1 MSAPSFIARKLR
13 FKGRLPLICIALSF
27 FIIVLAVAI
36 SAGFRR
42 EIRAGVSSLSGDI
55 QIIPKQRFLS
65 DEEQPIPLH
74 PAYEEP
80 ILALDEVKALIP
92 VISRV
97 GIIKTADAIQGVLF
111 KGVPGGAD
119 STGCARIPRKLSQL
133 LQIQEGAQFT
143 VYFLGEKTKAR
154 RLKVEQVYEGILD
167 TEDKLVVYLPLADMQ
182 RVAGWTGEQV
192 GAFEIL
198 LKHPERA
205 AEMKEEIGSLLFLHT
220 TEDDTP
226 VYCLS
231 VTERYPQI
239 FDWLHLIDSNVVFI
253 LILMIIV
260 AGFNMISGLLILLFE
275 SISTIGAL
283 KAFGMAD
290 RGLRRV
296 YLRLSAGIVCK
307 GLLWG
312 NALAI
317 VFCLVQ
323 DRFHLLK
330 LDPASYFVSHVPAQI
345 DWSLL
350 IGFDTIAFTAILF
363 ILQIPLL
370 FISRIDPASTMRME

>member
-1 MSAPSFIARKLR
+1 MSAPTFIAGKLR
-13 FKGRLPLICIALSF
+13 FKGRLPLVCIALSF
-27 FIIVLAVAI
+27 FVIVLAVSI

-42 EIRAGVSSLSGDI
+42 EIRAGVSSISGDI
-55 QIIPKQRFLS
+55 QIIPQQRFLS

-80 ILALDEVKALIP
+80 IRALDEVREFIP

-97 GIIKTADAIQGVLF
+97 GIIKTSDAIQGVLF
-111 KGVPGGAD
+111 KGIPGGAD

-133 LQIQEGAQFT
+133 LQIEEGDKFT
-143 VYFLGEKTKAR
+143 VYFLGETTKAR
-154 RLKVEQVYEGILD
+154 RLKVEQVYEGIVD
-167 TEDKLVVYLPLADMQ
+167 TEDKLVVYLPLEDMQ
-182 RVAGWTGEQV
+182 RVAGWTSEQA

-198 LKHPERA
+198 LRHPDRA

-239 FDWLHLIDSNVVFI
+239 FDWLNLIDSNVVFI

-275 SISTIGAL
+275 SISTIGSL
-283 KAFGMAD
+283 KAFGMTD
-290 RGLRRV
+290 RQLRRV
-296 YLRLSAGIVCK
+296 YLRLSSGIIFK
-307 GLLWG
+307 GLVWG

-323 DRFHLLK
+323 DHFHLLK
-330 LDPASYFVSHVPAQI
+330 LDPASYFVSFVPAQI
-345 DWSLL
+345 NWPLL
-350 IGFDTIAFTAILF
+350 IGFDAIAFTAILL

-370 FISRIDPASTMRME
+370 FISQIDPASTMRME

>member
-1 MSAPSFIARKLR
+1 MSAPTFIAGKLR
-13 FKGRLPLICIALSF
+13 FKGRLPLVCIALSF
-27 FIIVLAVAI
+27 FVIVLAVSI

-55 QIIPKQRFLS
+55 QIIPQQRFLS
-65 DEEQPIPLH
+65 DEDQPIPLH

-80 ILALDEVKALIP
+80 IRALDEVNAFVP

-97 GIIKTADAIQGVLF
+97 GIIKTPDAIQGVQF

-119 STGCARIPRKLSQL
+119 SMGCARIPLKLSQL
-133 LQIQEGAQFT
+133 LKIGEGDKFT
-143 VYFLGEKTKAR
+143 VYFLGEKTKVR

-167 TEDKLVVYLPLADMQ
+167 TEDKLVVFLPLEDMQ
-182 RVAGWTGEQV
+182 RVAGWTDEQT

-198 LKHPERA
+198 LKHPDRA
-205 AEMKEEIGSLLFLHT
+205 SEMKEEIGALVFGYT
-220 TEDDTP
+220 TEEDTP
-226 VYCLS
+226 VYCQS
-231 VTERYPQI
+231 VMERYPQI
-239 FDWLHLIDSNVVFI
+239 FDWLTLIDSNVVFI

-283 KAFGMAD
+283 KAFGMTD
-290 RGLRRV
+290 RQLRRV
-296 YLRLSAGIVCK
+296 YLRLSSGLVCK

-317 VFCLVQ
+317 LCCLIQ
-323 DRFHLLK
+323 DRFHLLR
-330 LDPASYFVSHVPAQI
+330 LDPASYFVSYVPAQI
-345 DWSLL
+345 DWPLL
-350 IGFDTIAFTAILF
+350 LGFDAIAFASIIL

-370 FISRIDPASTMRME
+370 FISRVDPASTMRME

>member
-1 MSAPSFIARKLR
+1 MSAPTFIAGKLR
-13 FKGRLPLICIALSF
+13 FKGRMPLVCIALSF
-27 FIIVLAVAI
+27 FIIVLAVSI

-42 EIRAGVSSLSGDI
+42 EIRAGVSTISGDV
-55 QIIPKQRFLS
+55 QILPQQYSLS
-65 DEEQPIPLH
+65 DEERPIPVH
-74 PAYEEP
+74 PAYEE
-80 ILALDEVKALIP
+80 AVRSLDEVKAFTP

-97 GIIKTADAIQGVLF
+97 GIIKTPDAIQGVLF

-133 LQIQEGAQFT
+133 LKIGEGDRFT

-167 TEDKLVVYLPLADMQ
+167 TEDKLVVFLPLEDMQ
-182 RVAGWTGEQV
+182 RIAGWTANQV

-198 LKHPERA
+198 LKHPDRA
-205 AEMKEEIGSLLFLHT
+205 SEMKEEIGTLLFLHT
-220 TEDDTP
+220 TEEDTP
-226 VYCLS
+226 VYCQS

-239 FDWLHLIDSNVVFI
+239 FDWLNLIDSNVVFI

-283 KAFGMAD
+283 KAFGMTD
-290 RGLRRV
+290 RQLRRV

-312 NALAI
+312 NALALL
-317 VFCLVQ
+317 FCLIQ

-330 LDPASYFVSHVPAQI
+330 LDPASYFVSYIPAQV
-345 DWSLL
+345 DWPLL
-350 IGFDTIAFTAILF
+350 LGFDAVAFAAIIL

-370 FISRIDPASTMRME
+370 FISRVDPASTMRME

>member
-55 QIIPKQRFLS
+55 QIIPQQRFLS

>member
-1 MSAPSFIARKLR
+1 MSAPTFIAGKLR
-13 FKGRLPLICIALSF
+13 FKGRLPLVCIALSF
-27 FIIVLAVAI
+27 FVIVLAVSI

-55 QIIPKQRFLS
+55 QIIPQQRFLS
-65 DEEQPIPLH
+65 DEDQPIPLR

-80 ILALDEVKALIP
+80 IRALDEVKAFVP

-97 GIIKTADAIQGVLF
+97 GIIKTPDAIQGVQF
-111 KGVPGGAD
+111 KGVPGGTD

-133 LQIQEGAQFT
+133 LQIGQGDKFT
-143 VYFLGEKTKAR
+143 VYFLGEKTKVR

-167 TEDKLVVYLPLADMQ
+167 TEDKLVVFLPLEDMQ
-182 RVAGWTGEQV
+182 RVAGWTDEQT

-198 LKHPERA
+198 LKHPDRA
-205 AEMKEEIGSLLFLHT
+205 PEMKEEIGALVFGYT
-220 TEDDTP
+220 TEEDTP
-226 VYCLS
+226 VYCQS

-239 FDWLHLIDSNVVFI
+239 FDWLTLIDSNVVFI

-283 KAFGMAD
+283 KAFGMTD
-290 RGLRRV
+290 RQLRGV
-296 YLRLSAGIVCK
+296 YLRLSAGLVCK

-317 VFCLVQ
+317 LCCLIQ
-323 DRFHLLK
+323 DRFHLLR
-330 LDPASYFVSHVPAQI
+330 LDPASYFVSYVPAQV
-345 DWSLL
+345 DWPLL
-350 IGFDTIAFTAILF
+350 LGFDAIAFAAIIL

-370 FISRIDPASTMRME
+370 FISRVDPASTMRME

>member
-1 MSAPSFIARKLR
+1 MSAPTFIARKLR
-13 FKGRLPLICIALSF
+13 FKGRLPLVCIALSF
-27 FIIVLAVAI
+27 FIIVLAVSI

-42 EIRAGVSSLSGDI
+42 EIRAGVSSISGDI
-55 QIIPKQRFLS
+55 QIIPQQYSLS
-65 DEEQPIPLH
+65 DEERPIPLH

-80 ILALDEVKALIP
+80 ILALDEVSAFIP

-133 LQIQEGAQFT
+133 LQIEEGDKFT

-167 TEDKLVVYLPLADMQ
+167 TEDKLVVYLPLEDMQ
-182 RVAGWTGEQV
+182 RVAGWTSDQT
-192 GAFEIL
+192 GAFEIR
-198 LKHPERA
+198 LKHPGRA
-205 AEMKEEIGSLLFLHT
+205 AEMKEDIGGLVFRHT
-220 TEDDTP
+220 TEEDTP
-226 VYCLS
+226 VYCQS

-239 FDWLHLIDSNVVFI
+239 FDWLNLIDSNVVFI

-275 SISTIGAL
+275 SISTIGTL
-283 KAFGMAD
+283 KAFGMTD
-290 RGLRRV
+290 RQLRRV
-296 YLRLSAGIVCK
+296 YLRLSTGIVCK

-330 LDPASYFVSHVPAQI
+330 LDPASYFVSYIPAQI
-345 DWSLL
+345 DWPLL
-350 IGFDTIAFTAILF
+350 IGFDTLAFAAILL

-370 FISRIDPASTMRME
+370 FISRVDPASTMRME

>member
-1 MSAPSFIARKLR
+1 MSAPTFIAGKLR
-13 FKGRLPLICIALSF
+13 FKGRLPLVCIALSF
-27 FIIVLAVAI
+27 FVIVLAVSI

-55 QIIPKQRFLS
+55 QIIPQQRFLS
-65 DEEQPIPLH
+65 DEDQPIPLH

-80 ILALDEVKALIP
+80 IRALDEVKAFVP

-97 GIIKTADAIQGVLF
+97 GIIKTPDAIQGVQF

-133 LQIQEGAQFT
+133 LQIGQGDKFT
-143 VYFLGEKTKAR
+143 VYFLGEKTKVR

-167 TEDKLVVYLPLADMQ
+167 TEDKLVVFLPLEDMQ
-182 RVAGWTGEQV
+182 RVAGWTDEQT

-198 LKHPERA
+198 LKHPDRA
-205 AEMKEEIGSLLFLHT
+205 PEMKEEIGALVFGYT
-220 TEDDTP
+220 TEEDTP
-226 VYCLS
+226 VYCQS

-239 FDWLHLIDSNVVFI
+239 FDWLTLIDSNVVFI

-283 KAFGMAD
+283 KAFGMTD
-290 RGLRRV
+290 RQLRGV
-296 YLRLSAGIVCK
+296 YLRLSAGLVCK

-317 VFCLVQ
+317 LCCLIQ
-323 DRFHLLK
+323 DRFHLLR
-330 LDPASYFVSHVPAQI
+330 LDPASYFVSYVPAQV
-345 DWSLL
+345 DWPLL
-350 IGFDTIAFTAILF
+350 LGFDAIAFAAIIL

>member
-13 FKGRLPLICIALSF
+13 FKGRMPLICIALSF

-42 EIRAGVSSLSGDI
+42 EIRAGVSSISGDI
-55 QIIPKQRFLS
+55 RIIPQQYTLS

-74 PAYEEP
+74 PTYEEP
-80 ILALDEVKALIP
+80 IRALDEVKAFVP

-97 GIIKTADAIQGVLF
+97 GIIKTAEAIQGVLF
-111 KGVPGGAD
+111 KGMPGGAD

-133 LQIQEGAQFT
+133 LQIAEGDRFT

-167 TEDKLVVYLPLADMQ
+167 TEDKLVVYLPLEDMQ
-182 RVAGWTGEQV
+182 RVSGWTADQAGS
-192 GAFEIL
+192 FEIL

-205 AEMKEEIGSLLFLHT
+205 PEMKEEIGSLLFLYT

-226 VYCLS
+226 VYCQS

-239 FDWLHLIDSNVVFI
+239 FDWLNLIDSNVVFI

-283 KAFGMAD
+283 KAFGMTD
-290 RGLRRV
+290 RQLRRV
-296 YLRLSAGIVCK
+296 YLRLSSGIVLK
-307 GLLWG
+307 GLVWG
-312 NALAI
+312 NALALL
-317 VFCLVQ
+317 FCLIQ

-330 LDPASYFVSHVPAQI
+330 LDSASYFVSYIPAQI

-350 IGFDTIAFTAILF
+350 LSFDIIAYSAIIL

>member
-1 MSAPSFIARKLR
+1 MSAPTFIAGKLR
-13 FKGRLPLICIALSF
+13 FKGRMPLVCIALSF
-27 FIIVLAVAI
+27 FIIVLAVSI

-42 EIRAGVSSLSGDI
+42 EIRAGVSTISGDV
-55 QIIPKQRFLS
+55 QILPQQYSLS
-65 DEEQPIPLH
+65 DEERPIPVH
-74 PAYEEP
+74 PAYEE
-80 ILALDEVKALIP
+80 AVRSLDEVKAFTP

-97 GIIKTADAIQGVLF
+97 GIIKTSDAIQGVLF

-133 LQIQEGAQFT
+133 LKIGEGDRFT

-167 TEDKLVVYLPLADMQ
+167 TEDKLVVFLPLEDMQ
-182 RVAGWTGEQV
+182 RIAGWTANQV

-198 LKHPERA
+198 LKHPDRA
-205 AEMKEEIGSLLFLHT
+205 SEMKEEIGTLLFLHT
-220 TEDDTP
+220 TEEDTP
-226 VYCLS
+226 VYCQS

-239 FDWLHLIDSNVVFI
+239 FDWLNLIDSNVVFI

-283 KAFGMAD
+283 KAFGMTD
-290 RGLRRV
+290 RQLRRV

-312 NALAI
+312 NALALL
-317 VFCLVQ
+317 FCLIQ

-330 LDPASYFVSHVPAQI
+330 LDPASYFVSYIPAQV
-345 DWSLL
+345 DWPLL
-350 IGFDTIAFTAILF
+350 LGFDAIAFAAIIL

-370 FISRIDPASTMRME
+370 FISRVDPASTMRME